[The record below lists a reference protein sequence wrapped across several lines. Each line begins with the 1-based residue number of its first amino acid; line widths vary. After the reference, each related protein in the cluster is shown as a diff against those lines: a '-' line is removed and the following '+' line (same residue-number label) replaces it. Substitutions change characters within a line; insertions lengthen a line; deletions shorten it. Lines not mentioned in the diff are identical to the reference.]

1 MRRIVQGKP
10 FAFSPILYYD
20 KERTAGY
27 PMDENKGFFHRQ
39 KKLLLFL
46 LVIGVIAVI
55 IFFNLQ
61 SQREKSIQVTVEK
74 VHNEDLVSV
83 ISASGEVKPKKNVN
97 ISSQI
102 AGRVI
107 KIWVEEGQQVKEGD
121 ILLKLEST
129 QYEANADRDRAQIQ
143 SLRAD
148 LIRAEAV
155 KNRDEG
161 FYERQKKL
169 FDAKLISTETLES
182 AKADFEIS
190 KANYD
195 AIIFQIRQAQA
206 SLQSTLDILKKT
218 EYYAPISGI
227 ITSLRVEEGETAL
240 VGTMNNPGTVLMT
253 IADLSV
259 MEVEV
264 DVDETDVV
272 GVKIGQPS
280 EVKVDAYPD
289 ETISGSVTEIGSSAI
304 RSITAVD
311 ESRDF
316 KVVVTLEN
324 PPPNLK
330 PGLSASADII
340 IAQKEGVLAIPISAL
355 VLKENSPGGTE
366 TGRNQEEGVYIAQD
380 GRAKFV
386 PIKKG
391 IMGEMMIEIQ
401 SGLEE
406 GQDVIVG
413 PYSAL
418 RLLKDGALIKAEEKR
433 KE

>member
-1 MRRIVQGKP
+1 MAEK
-10 FAFSPILYYD
+10 
-20 KERTAGY
+20 
-27 PMDENKGFFHRQ
+27 KGFFRRR
-39 KKLLLFL
+39 KKPILFF
-46 LVIGVIAVI
+46 LVIAVIAVI

-61 SQREKSIQVTVEK
+61 SQREKSITVSVEK
-74 VHNEDLVSV
+74 VKRHDLTSV

-107 KIWVEEGQQVKEGD
+107 KIGVEEGQQVKSGD
-121 ILLKLEST
+121 FLLKLEST
-129 QYEANADRDRAQIQ
+129 QYEANADRDRARIQ

-148 LIRAEAV
+148 LIRVEAV
-155 KNRDEG
+155 KNRDDG
-161 FYERQKKL
+161 FYKRQIKL
-169 FDAKLISTETLES
+169 FDAELISTETLES
-182 AKADFEIS
+182 AKANYEIS
-190 KANYD
+190 KANCD
-195 AIIFQIRQAQA
+195 AILFQIKQAQA
-206 SLQSTLDILKKT
+206 SLESTLDILTKT
-218 EYYAPISGI
+218 EYYAPIEGI

-264 DVDETDVV
+264 EVDETDVV

-280 EVKVDAYPD
+280 EVKIDAYPE
-289 ETISGSVTEIGSSAI
+289 ETITGTVTEVGSSAI
-304 RSITAVD
+304 QTATAAD
-311 ESRDF
+311 ESKDF

-324 PPPNLK
+324 PPADLK

-340 IAQKEGVLAIPISAL
+340 TAKRENVFAVPISAL
-355 VLKENSPGGTE
+355 VLREKAADEKDTEKE
-366 TGRNQEEGVYIAQD
+366 QEEGVYIVQD
-380 GRAKFV
+380 SRVKFM

-391 IMGEMMIEIQ
+391 IMGELMIEIT

-406 GQDVIVG
+406 GQDVVVG

-418 RLLKDGALIKAEEKR
+418 RLLKDDTLIKVEEK
-433 KE
+433 KEK

>member
-1 MRRIVQGKP
+1 M
-10 FAFSPILYYD
+10 A
-20 KERTAGY
+20 
-27 PMDENKGFFHRQ
+27 ENRGFFHRR
-39 KKLLLFL
+39 KKLILFF

-61 SQREKSIQVTVEK
+61 SQREKSIKVTVEK
-74 VHNEDLVSV
+74 VERKNLTSV

-107 KIWVEEGQQVKEGD
+107 KIGVEEGQQVQSGD
-121 ILLKLEST
+121 FLLKLEST
-129 QYEANADRDRAQIQ
+129 QYEANADRDRARIQ

-148 LIRAEAV
+148 QIRAEAV

-169 FDAKLISTETLES
+169 FDAQLISTETLES
-182 AKADFEIS
+182 AKANYEIS

-195 AIIFQIRQAQA
+195 AILFQIKQAQA

-218 EYYAPISGI
+218 EYYSPIDGI

-264 DVDETDVV
+264 EVDETDVV

-280 EVKVDAYPD
+280 NVNIDAYPE
-289 ETISGSVTEIGSSAI
+289 ETISGIVTEIGSSALQTI
-304 RSITAVD
+304 SAAD
-311 ESRDF
+311 ESKDF

-324 PPPNLK
+324 PPAGLK

-340 IAQKEGVLAIPISAL
+340 TAKKDGVLAVPISAL
-355 VLKENSPGGTE
+355 VLRDKE
-366 TGRNQEEGVYIAQD
+366 TGDAGAEREQEEGVFIVQES
-380 GRAKFV
+380 RVKFV
-386 PIKKG
+386 PIEKG
-391 IMGEMMIEIQ
+391 IMGELMIEIQ
-401 SGLEE
+401 SGLTE
-406 GQDVIVG
+406 GQDVVVG

-418 RLLKDGALIKAEEKR
+418 RLLKDGTLIKGEEKT
-433 KE
+433 EE